1 MNGISND
8 INILDYLN
16 MHTGLRKNLDKEW
29 CLSLQSQ
36 KTPLLLWWEV
46 LGDCMNLSHLES
58 TSQLLSSDFKSSF
71 WKYHSDWS
79 LLLDFSLRLGE
90 IPNAK
95 DTSQTEFMVS
105 YAALERGSFLIY
117 LEFW

>member
-16 MHTGLRKNLDKEW
+16 VHTGLRKNLDKEW
-29 CLSLQSQ
+29 CSSLQSQ
-36 KTPLLLWWEV
+36 KTPTLLRWEV
-46 LGDCMNLSHLES
+46 LGNCMNLSHLES

-79 LLLDFSLRLGE
+79 LLLGFILRLVKYQMKE
-90 IPNAK
+90 IPARLNR
-95 DTSQTEFMVS
+95 MVF
-105 YAALERGSFLIY
+105 YAALERALFLIH